1 MSDIKHERR
10 VTLAHM
16 LSSQFPIYPDCG
28 CVEYGLKLDPY
39 CRVLPFTRSV
49 EGSPIPG
56 DTAIVN
62 KSRVNLPTV
71 RHAHFAPGTV
81 GLIASVPT
89 LLLTNVSR
97 ISPEPP
103 LAAQA
108 HGLRRGQV
116 RCFLS
121 CRESRRAHGARS
133 QDCGLSQKLST
144 RMHGKVPFP
153 IVMTC
158 QLIRYPGGVSN
169 QNSCR
174 CSKIISTFDCNEALS
189 PWKNADDES
198 PHIVE

>member
-116 RCFLS
+116 RCFLAG
-121 CRESRRAHGARS
+121 REGRRATGARS
-133 QDCGLSQKLST
+133 QDSSLRQKLST
-144 RMHGKVPFP
+144 GIHGMAPYP
-153 IVMTC
+153 ITVGC
-158 QLIRYPGGVSN
+158 QLTRYSG
-169 QNSCR
+169 
-174 CSKIISTFDCNEALS
+174 I
-189 PWKNADDES
+189 
-198 PHIVE
+198 